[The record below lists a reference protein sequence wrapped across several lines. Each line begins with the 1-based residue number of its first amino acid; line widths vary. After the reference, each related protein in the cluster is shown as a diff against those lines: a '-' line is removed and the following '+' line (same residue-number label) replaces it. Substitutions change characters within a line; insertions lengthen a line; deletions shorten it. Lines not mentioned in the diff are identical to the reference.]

1 MQSAK
6 GDPAGIVRIG
16 KTRDPRHGKVILAK
30 ANAVERKVRPRE
42 SNLDDVVQLGEGT
55 VGSD

>member
-6 GDPAGIVRIG
+6 GNPASIVRIG
-16 KTRDPRHGKVILAK
+16 KTRDTRHSKVILAK
-30 ANAVERKVRPRE
+30 TNAEERKVRQRE
-42 SNLDDVVQLGEGT
+42 SNLDDVVQIGEGT